1 MYKKEYMMFLL
12 SRKIFYFFVACG
24 LGLAVCLSSQNF
36 YDYKTGDLNLD
47 GKIDIL
53 DLNLLQHSLL
63 QRNSLASIGDQNGD
77 NKVDVIDLQILF
89 NRLEKKWQGKRTEVP
104 VAFFQGYQQSTTN
117 ICKGSILKPY
127 SGYLKETD
135 YRASSLSPITED
147 RDRRNKT
154 DIYFLTGFLC
164 HAPPIC

>member
-1 MYKKEYMMFLL
+1 MLL
-12 SRKIFYFFVACG
+12 FRKKIFYFFFTCG
-24 LGLAVCLSSQNF
+24 LGLVVCLSSQNF
-36 YDYKTGDLNLD
+36 SKYETGDLNLD

-89 NRLEKKWQGKRTEVP
+89 NRLEKKWQGKRTGVP
-104 VAFFQGYQQSTTN
+104 ITFFQVQTQSTSNLYKGN
-117 ICKGSILKPY
+117 IFKPY
-127 SGYLKETD
+127 SGYVKETE
-135 YRASSLSPITED
+135 YKASRLSPITED
-147 RDRRNKT
+147 RGRKLKT
-154 DIYFLTGFLC
+154 EPYFLTGFLC